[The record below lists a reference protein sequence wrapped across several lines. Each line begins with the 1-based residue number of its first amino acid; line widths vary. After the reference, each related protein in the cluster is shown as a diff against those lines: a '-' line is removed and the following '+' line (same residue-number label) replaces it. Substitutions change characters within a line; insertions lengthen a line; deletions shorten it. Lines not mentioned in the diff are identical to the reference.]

1 MYNQSDDDEL
11 LTVKDAVKF
20 INEEN
25 GADLISEKTA
35 NKYRC
40 VGGGPAFEYF
50 GSRRVFY
57 RKGELRKWVRNRL
70 SGPRRNT
77 SDTGGNHD

>member
-50 GSRRVFY
+50 GSRR
-57 RKGELRKWVRNRL
+57 KGRVEIEK
-70 SGPRRNT
+70 ST
-77 SDTGGNHD
+77 SFGNS